1 MKRLTVRT
9 TVRRLAGFLE
19 GTAAPYVG
27 SVLFTLLSA
36 ALSMIMPLVFR
47 FVVDTV
53 IDGGS
58 PALPPLLQSFYAGL
72 GSRDFF
78 VANLWLCG
86 VAIVVVNSISGGV
99 DFFKGKW
106 MAIVSEHSART
117 IRMKLYRH
125 LGALPYSYHAKAETG
140 DLVQRCTSDVDT
152 VRKFLA
158 LQLLE
163 IVRCLALVLFSAGL
177 MFLLDPGMALVSV
190 AVTPVVFVTSLLY
203 FRKER
208 TAFQAYDEQE
218 GRLSTLLQENLTG
231 VRVVKAFARQD
242 DEMARFEEGN
252 SSLREL
258 GIKLMKIVGAFWMY
272 SDFLCLVQMGAVVV
286 FGTYRVVEAGMSLGT
301 LLAFIAYVDMLLY
314 PLRGLARTLADA
326 GKMQISLSRIEE
338 VLTEPEE
345 PSDEELLEPEIRG
358 GVTFEHVGFR
368 YEEGKDVLE
377 DVSFT
382 VQKGQTVAILG
393 PTGSGKSTLVHLLQ
407 RLYEPTSGRILLD
420 GVDLKSIRR
429 AHVRRNVGLVLQEAF
444 LFSRSLKENIRLP
457 RPDAEDATVHEAAR
471 TAAVHDDILAFDQ
484 GYETVVGE
492 RGVTLS
498 GGQRQRVAM
507 ARSII
512 RECPVVV
519 FDDSLSAVDTET
531 DSKIRAELGA
541 RRHQSTTFI
550 ISHRVSTLAE
560 ADLILVLEHGRIA
573 QSGTHAE
580 LVARPGLYRRVW
592 EIQSA
597 LGTEADGEGGEG
609 A

>member
-1 MKRLTVRT
+1 MKRLNVRSTVD
-9 TVRRLAGFLE
+9 RLTGFLK
-19 GTAAPYVG
+19 GTAAPYTG

-36 ALSMIMPLVFR
+36 ALAMITPLVFR

-53 IDGGS
+53 IDGQ
-58 PALPPLLQSFYAGL
+58 PPVLPPFFQSLYGAA

-86 VAIVVVNSISGGV
+86 LAIVLVNAVSGV
-99 DFFKGKW
+99 IEFYKGKW
-106 MAIVSEHSART
+106 MAVVSEMTART
-117 IRMKLYRH
+117 IRMRLYTH
-125 LGALPYSYHAKAETG
+125 LGALPYSYHARAETG

-177 MFLLDPGMALVSV
+177 MFTLDPLMALVSI
-190 AVTPVVFVTSLLY
+190 AVTPVVFVTSFLY
-203 FRKER
+203 FQKER
-208 TAFQAYDEQE
+208 AAFQSWDEAE
-218 GRLSTLLQENLTG
+218 GALSTLLQENLTG
-231 VRVVKAFARQD
+231 VRVVKAFARQAF
-242 DEMARFEEGN
+242 ETEKFEEGN
-252 SSLREL
+252 RSLRDL
-258 GIKLMKIVGAFWMY
+258 GMKLMRIIGNFWMF
-272 SDFLCLVQMGAVVV
+272 SDFLCLVQMGAVAV

-301 LLAFIAYVDMLLY
+301 LLAFIAYIDMLLW

-338 VLTEPEE
+338 ILSEPEE
-345 PSDEELLEPEIRG
+345 PVEEDLAEPLVAGRI
-358 GVTFEHVGFR
+358 TFEDVGFR
-368 YEEGKDVLE
+368 YEEGKPVLE
-377 DVSFT
+377 SVSFT
-382 VQKGQTVAILG
+382 VEKGETIAILG

-407 RLYEPTSGRILLD
+407 RLYDPTSGRILLD
-420 GVDLKSIRR
+420 GVDLRTIKRS
-429 AHVRRNVGLVLQEAF
+429 HVRRNVGLVLQEAF

-457 RPDAEDATVHEAAR
+457 RPDAEDPAVHEAAR
-471 TAAVHDDILAFDQ
+471 TASVHDDILSFEK

-498 GGQRQRVAM
+498 GGQRQRIAM
-507 ARSII
+507 ARSLI

-531 DSKIRAELGA
+531 DSKIRTELAA
-541 RRHQSTTFI
+541 RHHRATTFI
-550 ISHRVSTLAE
+550 ISHRISTLSE
-560 ADLILVLEHGRIA
+560 ADRILVLEHGRISE
-573 QSGTHAE
+573 SGTHEE
-580 LVARPGLYRRVW
+580 LLARPGLYRRVW

-597 LGTEADGEGGEG
+597 LGEDEEEGGEG

>member
-1 MKRLTVRT
+1 
-9 TVRRLAGFLE
+9 
-19 GTAAPYVG
+19 
-27 SVLFTLLSA
+27 
-36 ALSMIMPLVFR
+36 
-47 FVVDTV
+47 
-53 IDGGS
+53 
-58 PALPPLLQSFYAGL
+58 
-72 GSRDFF
+72 
-78 VANLWLCG
+78 
-86 VAIVVVNSISGGV
+86 
-99 DFFKGKW
+99 
-106 MAIVSEHSART
+106 
-117 IRMKLYRH
+117 
-125 LGALPYSYHAKAETG
+125 
-140 DLVQRCTSDVDT
+140 
-152 VRKFLA
+152 
-158 LQLLE
+158 
-163 IVRCLALVLFSAGL
+163 
-177 MFLLDPGMALVSV
+177 
-190 AVTPVVFVTSLLY
+190 
-203 FRKER
+203 
-208 TAFQAYDEQE
+208 
-218 GRLSTLLQENLTG
+218 
-231 VRVVKAFARQD
+231 
-242 DEMARFEEGN
+242 
-252 SSLREL
+252 
-258 GIKLMKIVGAFWMY
+258 MKIVGGFWMY
-272 SDFLCLVQMGAVVV
+272 SDFLCLLQMGAVVV
-286 FGTYRVVEAGMSLGT
+286 FGTYRVVEAGLSLGT
-301 LLAFIAYVDMLLY
+301 LLAFIAYIDMLLY

-338 VLTEPEE
+338 ILSEPEE

-382 VQKGQTVAILG
+382 VSKGQTVAILG

-429 AHVRRNVGLVLQEAF
+429 AHARRNVGLVLQEAF

-457 RPDAEDATVHEAAR
+457 RPEAEDASVHEAAR
-471 TAAVHDDILAFDQ
+471 TASVHEDILAFEQ

-531 DSKIRAELGA
+531 DAKIRTELAA
-541 RRHQSTTFI
+541 RRHRSTTFI
-550 ISHRVSTLAE
+550 ISHRVSTLSE

-580 LVARPGLYRRVW
+580 LVLQPGLYRRVW

-597 LGTEADGEGGEG
+597 LGTEDDEEGGVG
-609 A
+609 T